1 MKLALTA
8 FTPLILLVAPVATM
22 AGSSL
27 LEQQCA
33 ECHSLNGPAPTT
45 ATAYRERKGPDL
57 GYAGI
62 KYRAEWLEQW
72 LQKPTR
78 NRPAG
83 MFYGKHIKTGPKGDV
98 VDEASLKPHPKLDAA
113 AAKAATTAL
122 MALKEGA
129 ERIKTG
135 DYKTGKISLSM
146 GEMLF
151 DKFRGCLAC
160 HQVEP
165 GYGGVSGPEVYTIGK
180 RLQADYLVSF
190 MRNPKLWEPRTIMP
204 ARKLKDRDLQKFV
217 HYFNALSAEDF
228 Q

>member
-1 MKLALTA
+1 MRVTFITLALLATPTLGTA
-8 FTPLILLVAPVATM
+8 EGLLQEQC
-22 AGSSL
+22 SS
-27 LEQQCA
+27 
-33 ECHSLNGPAPTT
+33 CHSLSGPAP
-45 ATAYRERKGPDL
+45 ATAAAYRDRKGPDL

-83 MFYGKHIKTGPKGDV
+83 MFYGKHIKTSPKGDV
-98 VDEASLKPHPKLDAA
+98 VDKASLKPHLKLDAA
-113 AAKAATTAL
+113 NAKAATTAL

-129 ERIKTG
+129 ERVKAG

-160 HQVEP
+160 HQIEP

-180 RLQADYLVSF
+180 RLQSDYLVSF
-190 MRNPKLWEPRTIMP
+190 MRNPKLWEPKTIMP

-217 HYFNALSAEDF
+217 HYFNGLAAEDF